1 MDEIIHHYVTIVQVV
16 LFGMVQVVWLQKI
29 DVNCQIGLH
38 GMKYLLP
45 IQIIHHNDLRL
56 WIEVFEE
63 HRLVIDDGT
72 INCEI
77 IIDSH
82 QTILVWVLV
91 PQSLLIQHDIDLVI
105 RIVAELISQQRM
117 IGLLIGYEM
126 EIGIYGE
133 EIAIVIVIISE

>member
-1 MDEIIHHYVTIVQVV
+1 MDEIIHHYVIIVLVV
-16 LFGMVQVVWLQKI
+16 LFGMVQVVRFQKI

-63 HRLVIDDGT
+63 HRLVIDDGI

-82 QTILVWVLV
+82 QTILV
-91 PQSLLIQHDIDLVI
+91 
-105 RIVAELISQQRM
+105 
-117 IGLLIGYEM
+117 
-126 EIGIYGE
+126 
-133 EIAIVIVIISE
+133 